1 MSTKLI
7 DKVAVE
13 TAVSAAK
20 TSLISDSDIKWIR
33 QSALLERAYY
43 LGLYKGLASISD
55 SQSLN
60 ILLFHTLMNTAWER
74 GSDNTFN
81 STNIGKNFQQLK
93 DDFNNAVEGEKLA
106 AASTLDLMNQIHSLD
121 NQWRSC
127 VSHCLDLLNQN
138 KKIADEFNRSVENNS
153 LDQDQHHEFLN
164 KLEPRRLEEMLK
176 FISLLEISHEFSKNL
191 ESKN

>member
-1 MSTKLI
+1 
-7 DKVAVE
+7 
-13 TAVSAAK
+13 
-20 TSLISDSDIKWIR
+20 
-33 QSALLERAYY
+33 
-43 LGLYKGLASISD
+43 
-55 SQSLN
+55 
-60 ILLFHTLMNTAWER
+60 MNTAWER

-93 DDFNNAVEGEKLA
+93 DDFNSAIKGEKSA
-106 AASTLDLMNQIHSLD
+106 EKSTLDLMNQIHSLD